1 MSHSTQSIVRIRDL
15 YKSYGELRV
24 LAGIDADI
32 RPGEKVAIIGPSG
45 SGKSTLLRL
54 LMTLEEPDSG
64 SIEVDGQPMWTTE
77 RDGEQVPADEA
88 HLREVRSKLGMVF
101 QHFNLFPHMT
111 ARENVSLAPRIVKRQ
126 AREAADQRA
135 GGLLGM
141 VGLADKADAKP
152 AQLSG
157 GQKQRVAI
165 ARALAMEPRVL
176 LFDEVT
182 SALDPELVGEVL
194 GVLRELAHQEAYTM
208 LIVTHE
214 MQFAREIADRVL
226 FFDEGKI
233 AEQGPPDDIFTS
245 PQQQRTRDFLRRALE
260 NR

>member
-1 MSHSTQSIVRIRDL
+1 MTVSSRPIIEIRDL
-15 YKSYGELRV
+15 HKSYGDLHV
-24 LAGIDADI
+24 LAGIDLDVS
-32 RPGEKVAIIGPSG
+32 PGEKVSIIGPSG

-54 LMTLEEPDSG
+54 LMTLEQPDSG
-64 SIEVDGQPMWTTE
+64 DISVDGQPMWAMV
-77 RDGEQVPADEA
+77 RNGQKVPADES
-88 HLREVRSKLGMVF
+88 HLRSVRSKLGMVF

-111 ARENVSLAPRIVKRQ
+111 ALENVSLAPKVVKRQ
-126 AREAADQRA
+126 PAAPADLRSLE
-135 GGLLGM
+135 LLEM
-141 VGLADKADAKP
+141 VGLSDKADARP

-182 SALDPELVGEVL
+182 SALDPELVSEVL
-194 GVLRELAHQEAYTM
+194 GVLKRLAKEEDYTM

-226 FFDEGKI
+226 FFDQGKI
-233 AEQGPPDDIFTS
+233 AEQGRPDQIFSS
-245 PQQQRTRDFLRRALE
+245 PSEQRTREFLSRVFDV
-260 NR
+260 

>member
-1 MSHSTQSIVRIRDL
+1 MSEPILRITDL
-15 YKSYGELRV
+15 QKAYGDTRV
-24 LAGIDADI
+24 LQGLNAEIA
-32 RPGEKVAIIGPSG
+32 PGEKVAIIGPSG

-64 SIEVDGQPMWTTE
+64 EILVEGESMWSTEQNGQTRHASE
-77 RDGEQVPADEA
+77 G
-88 HLREVRSKLGMVF
+88 HLRHVRGKLGMVF

-111 ARENVSLAPRIVKRQ
+111 VLRNLTLAPQLVQGKSKAETEEQ
-126 AREAADQRA
+126 SEK
-135 GGLLGM
+135 LLAM
-141 VGLADKADAKP
+141 VGLQDKADAYP

-165 ARALAMEPRVL
+165 ARALAMEPKIM

-194 GVLRELAHQEAYTM
+194 EVLRKLARDTDMTM

-214 MQFAREIADRVL
+214 MNFARDIADRVL
-226 FFDEGKI
+226 FFDHGVILE
-233 AEQGPPDDIFTS
+233 EGPPAQIFQNPRQS
-245 PQQQRTRDFLRRALE
+245 RTREFLTTILE
-260 NR
+260 T

>member
-1 MSHSTQSIVRIRDL
+1 MNASTHPVVRVRGL
-15 YKSYGELRV
+15 CKSYGQTPV
-24 LAGIDADI
+24 LDGVDLDA
-32 RPGEKVAIIGPSG
+32 RPREKLAIIGPSG

-54 LMTLEEPDSG
+54 LMTLEQPDAG
-64 SIEVDGQPMWTTE
+64 SIEVDGEPMWTMSRQGKT
-77 RDGEQVPADEA
+77 VPANES
-88 HLREVRSKLGMVF
+88 HLRGVRSKLGMVF

-111 ARENVSLAPRIVKRQ
+111 ARDNVSLAPRIVRRQ
-126 AREAADQRA
+126 TRDAAERRA
-135 GGLLGM
+135 QQLLDM
-141 VGLADKADAKP
+141 VGLAEKADARP

-194 GVLRELAHQEAYTM
+194 GVLRTLARQEDYTM

-214 MQFAREIADRVL
+214 MQFARDIADRVL
-226 FFDEGKI
+226 FFDQGKI
-233 AEQGPPDDIFTS
+233 LEEGPPDDIFS
-245 PQQQRTRDFLRRALE
+245 EPKQQRTRDFLRRVLKAG
-260 NR
+260 

>member
-1 MSHSTQSIVRIRDL
+1 MSVPTQPIVRVRDL
-15 YKSYGELRV
+15 HKSYGGLPV
-24 LAGIDADI
+24 LTGIDADVQ
-32 RPGEKVAIIGPSG
+32 PGEKLAIIGPSG

-64 SIEVDGQPMWTTE
+64 SIEVDGQSMWTMS
-77 RDGEQVPADEA
+77 RNGRHGPADEA

-111 ARENVSLAPRIVKRQ
+111 ARDNVSLAPRIVQ
-126 AREAADQRA
+126 HQPREAADRRA
-135 GGLLGM
+135 HELLDM
-141 VGLADKADAKP
+141 VGLGDKADAKP

-194 GVLRELAHQEAYTM
+194 GVLRTLAHKEDYTM

-226 FFDEGKI
+226 FFDQGKI
-233 AEQGPPDDIFTS
+233 LEEGRPNDIFS
-245 PQQQRTRDFLRRALE
+245 NPKQQRTREFLHRVLE
-260 NR
+260 SG